1 MIKREKLINAIFS
14 VFPNTETFLAF
25 KRDFEN
31 QSIINSFIELSVT
44 HNLIAEKSEDAFI
57 NLISENAPPSPK
69 KAPPEDLN
77 FETLLKEKKDLLN
90 ITLSERALAERI
102 NALIKNNNIALPKL
116 SNTMLTRLKRE
127 PADTPHKRNSL
138 RSLAFWLGYERAD
151 LNTNWSY
158 PTLFKLC
165 RTVSLTPKIDKG
177 VRIGLSLY
185 SRGDVIGQEVLAWL
199 KKNIKDFIRSSLT
212 SIPAGGW
219 GKVRSYDI
227 TTAYVDFPKQG
238 DADFPASYQTSI
250 RKALSVA
257 HQIAVRWALSEHC
270 TKNRFLS
277 IGIATGEFTNLNN
290 YLLPMLTAKLPGDP
304 VIRMSDFTHQCILV
318 GDIRT
323 VFCRQPEEVT
333 LFNGET
339 LSIWW
344 VLGLWT
350 FIYWDFIPGLLE
362 DEIMQP
368 TPKSIERLN
377 RFFLYPEKHETGAG
391 SNAIKR
397 FFMFPQNP
405 LLGIEVAKTLYYRR
419 CFGEANEILRLVLS
433 IDPTNVSA
441 RSLRMMIYR
450 NLAIAEADEAI
461 SRIHFSRAEN
471 EARFILR
478 HCDTLEEDFFCEY
491 AVISL
496 SKAVNTLRQMRK
508 NNDTGLSY
516 ENFEKQKNSVFHSL
530 ERANR
535 LFEKGIV
542 VSPTGN
548 RSIYLMI
555 CTQILTTILKEH
567 DHFFKSPAIPI
578 SVPKTVYRKKAFE
591 ILSSFNF
598 FGWEKSENTDYAL
611 LERILLQSFERH
623 GSSSTL
629 RAYQPTLNF
638 CFAVMLWD
646 VFPERSVNSVV
657 TALNFL
663 KSAISLAKELEEQ
676 NLFIYSYTRCLG
688 EMLEP
693 AIFIR
698 HIEQAVQRME
708 KCAGTLEELE
718 TLEPS
723 RMIGNGKDNF
733 TLFTLNI

>member
-1 MIKREKLINAIFS
+1 MIKRKNIRNALFS
-14 VFPNTETFLAF
+14 VFPDLETFHEF
-25 KRDFEN
+25 RRDFDN
-31 QSIINSFIELSVT
+31 QSIVDSFISLAAA

-57 NLISENAPPSPK
+57 HLITENSHLSFKPAPPG
-69 KAPPEDLN
+69 DLN
-77 FETLLKEKKDLLN
+77 FEELFREKKDLLN
-90 ITLSERALAERI
+90 ISLSERALTERV
-102 NALIKNNNIALPKL
+102 NALIRKNDIALPKL
-116 SNTMLTRLKRE
+116 SNTMLTRLKKE
-127 PADTPHKRNSL
+127 PADTPHKRNAL
-138 RSLAFWLGYERAD
+138 RSLAFWLGHERSD
-151 LNTNWSY
+151 LETAWNY
-158 PTLFKLC
+158 VTLFKLC
-165 RTVSLTPKIDKG
+165 RTISPASRIDKG

-199 KKNIKDFIRSSLT
+199 KKNIKDFIRSSL
-212 SIPAGGW
+212 SSMPYGGW

-238 DADFPASYQTSI
+238 DADFPSSYQTSI

-257 HQIAVRWALSEHC
+257 HQIAVRWALSDHC
-270 TKNRFLS
+270 TQNRFLS
-277 IGIATGEFTNLNN
+277 IGIATGEFANLNN
-290 YLLPMLTAKLPGDP
+290 YLLPMLNAKLPGDP
-304 VIRMSDFTHQCILV
+304 VIRMSDYTHQCILV

-339 LSIWW
+339 LNIWW

-368 TPKSIERLN
+368 TPESIERLN
-377 RFFLYPEKHETGAG
+377 NFFLYPERHETGAG

-397 FFMFPQNP
+397 FFMFPHNP
-405 LLGIEVAKTLYYRR
+405 LLGVEVAKTLYYRR
-419 CFGEANEILRLVLS
+419 CFGEANEILRVVLS

-450 NLAIAEADEAI
+450 NLAIEEPDDAI
-461 SRIHFSRAEN
+461 SRIHFSRAED
-471 EARFILR
+471 EARFILE
-478 HCDTLEEDFFCEY
+478 HCDTLEEDFFCEH
-491 AVISL
+491 AVVSL
-496 SKAVNTLRQMRK
+496 SKAVNILRRMREQ
-508 NNDTGLSY
+508 DDPGRTPEG
-516 ENFEKQKNSVFHSL
+516 FEKRKKNIFRYL
-530 ERANR
+530 KRASR

-555 CTQILTTILKEH
+555 CTQILMTILKKH
-567 DHFFKSPAIPI
+567 DNFFEFPAVPI
-578 SVPKTVYRKKAFE
+578 TVPKTVYREKAFE
-591 ILSSFNF
+591 ILSSFNYF
-598 FGWEKSENTDYAL
+598 RWRDSENIDYTF
-611 LERILLQSFERH
+611 LEKILLQSFERH

-646 VFPERSVNSVV
+646 VFPEKSVNSVV
-657 TALNFL
+657 TAMNFL
-663 KSAISLAKELEEQ
+663 KSAISMAKELEEQ
-676 NLFIYSYTRCLG
+676 DLFIYSYTRCLG

-698 HIEQAVQRME
+698 HIEKAVRRME
-708 KCAGTLEELE
+708 ACAGRLEELE

-723 RMIGNGKDNF
+723 KMIGNDENDF